1 MGPSKDVDLES
12 GKTKRSLE
20 EDQEAGEAKKSKGED
35 KKGKEEDKKSKG
47 EDNKTKGDDEKSA
60 SSSFTVSQI
69 VNLSS
74 CRHCVQVDSS
84 GWTRVFISGQC
95 LFLGKTGQRAGLGVW
110 WGQGH
115 PSNSSKRATAEK

>member
-20 EDQEAGEAKKSKGED
+20 EDQEAGGAKKSKGED
-35 KKGKEEDKKSKG
+35 KKGKEEDKKSK
-47 EDNKTKGDDEKSA
+47 EDDNKTKGDDEKSA

-74 CRHCVQVDSS
+74 C
-84 GWTRVFISGQC
+84 
-95 LFLGKTGQRAGLGVW
+95 
-110 WGQGH
+110 
-115 PSNSSKRATAEK
+115 